1 MKQWRERWSEY
12 QQWAETHSGPD
23 PRSPVDIMRDV
34 DWLYA
39 NFPEHI
45 RTTDPDPE
53 KLGIQ
58 EMYRIFDLYE
68 RKRQSRIG
76 PGTSG

>member
-1 MKQWRERWSEY
+1 MKLWHERWAEY
-12 QQWAETHSGPD
+12 QEWAETHSGPD
-23 PRSPVDIMRDV
+23 PRSPAAIMRDV

-39 NFPEHI
+39 NVPREI

-58 EMYRIFDLYE
+58 NMRRIFDLYE
-68 RKRQSRIG
+68 RKRQSRIR
-76 PGTSG
+76 PSTSG

>member
-1 MKQWRERWSEY
+1 MKHWHKRWADY
-12 QQWAETHSGPD
+12 QQWAEIHSGPD

-58 EMYRIFDLYE
+58 EMYRIFHLYE